1 MSMSVVISISFNEG
15 EYQWMPTIIFKINI
29 WNVTSYILLYTT
41 TTKKENAL
49 WIALFMDLSEIT
61 FEFNLKLFIVFC
73 SMLDLTWNVKLK
85 IYY

>member
-1 MSMSVVISISFNEG
+1 MSMFVGTSISFNEG

>member
-1 MSMSVVISISFNEG
+1 MSMFVGTSISFNEG

-49 WIALFMDLSEIT
+49 WIGLFMDLSEIT

>member
-1 MSMSVVISISFNEG
+1 MNADYDFQTKYMKCFYLIS
-15 EYQWMPTIIFKINI
+15 Y
-29 WNVTSYILLYTT
+29 YIQLQPKKKMLY
-41 TTKKENAL
+41 ESDYD
-49 WIALFMDLSEIT
+49 LFMDLSEIT